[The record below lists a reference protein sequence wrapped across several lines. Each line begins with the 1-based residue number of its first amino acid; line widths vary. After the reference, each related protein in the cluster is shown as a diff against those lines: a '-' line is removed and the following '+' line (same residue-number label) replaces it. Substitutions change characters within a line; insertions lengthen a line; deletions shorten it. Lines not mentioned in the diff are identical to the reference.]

1 MQQHTMTL
9 AILAAALLL
18 ATPSSAA
25 LISAEQA
32 IGESSEP
39 HTIQLRGRNSKSSSS
54 ALSLSAITAGSNR
67 FAGGRRPLPS
77 SNRFD
82 ANRRPTRD
90 TVFLP
95 VSPGIAEGVDP
106 ENLPCLVETI
116 CEQPELS
123 ILCGFTTAN
132 LVEWSNNKNENFF
145 VGEGEGIFFAPLDLA
160 FQDSSGFSL
169 MTNILSTDLADAAIL
184 ENVLSYHAVPIDINA
199 TLSNNSTTDDLL
211 FVVEDFE
218 CGEEVMMANG
228 QTTRTICF
236 QNDKVLMGSGNR
248 NMRTLPRII
257 EEGIEA
263 CDGTVV
269 LHYVNELILPG
280 LPLVAMETQAPEV
293 PRGETGTCPIESPE
307 PNQSCQDPGE
317 RCSYGYTYTGCSWDD
332 LKCIPTMTCSCF
344 ERAWMCTARLL
355 APCPEEDPELVVVIA
370 STSAAEVEATSIP
383 TKPAVPVTSS
393 VLPTGNCD
401 PNLPLPEQ
409 PSTPECPVDQPRFDE
424 SCSGYPEG
432 ETCNYNFMY
441 TGCTWDTL
449 QCSWIA
455 SCSCDE
461 RSETWACQMKSL
473 ARCGVFD
480 AEVGEWVD
488 NTPEGLPWGESCDPD
503 EEPPTPPPI
512 EQECPEDRPDFINDS
527 CSGYSEGQTCTYGH
541 MYMGCT
547 WDTLRCGSTAW
558 CSCDEAS
565 ETWACAIAD
574 IAGCDTSI
582 VFDAGAGEWVENTPK
597 DLPWGDSCDPDEE
610 LPTPPEPECPEEMPD
625 FLDDSCSEYTEGKTC
640 NYNHM
645 YIGCTWDTLRCFSTD
660 SCSCIDESETWACR
674 MARVAGCDASAPEG
688 LPWGE
693 SCDPDEELPPP
704 PPTITREEGSV
715 EGRLSDEC
723 PPSADFGSC
732 SGYEPDL
739 PCDYN
744 YSYTGCTWETLECR
758 PIRQCQCDKFGNGNW
773 ACRLESRQG
782 CFDKPEGHPGGLVC
796 DPNDPLP
803 IPLLPT
809 TPVVATSRNE
819 ERDQKVAVAEMIAGG
834 AMP

>member
-1 MQQHTMTL
+1 MQQHTMTM

-169 MTNILSTDLADAAIL
+169 MTDILSTDLADAAIL

-293 PRGETGTCPIESPE
+293 PRGETETCPIESPE
-307 PNQSCQDPGE
+307 PNESCQDPGE

-409 PSTPECPVDQPRFDE
+409 PSSPECPVDQPRFDE
-424 SCSGYPEG
+424 SCSEYPEG

-503 EEPPTPPPI
+503 EEPPTPPP
-512 EQECPEDRPDFINDS
+512 
-527 CSGYSEGQTCTYGH
+527 TT
-541 MYMGCT
+541 T
-547 WDTLRCGSTAW
+547 
-558 CSCDEAS
+558 
-565 ETWACAIAD
+565 
-574 IAGCDTSI
+574 
-582 VFDAGAGEWVENTPK
+582 K
-597 DLPWGDSCDPDEE
+597 
-610 LPTPPEPECPEEMPD
+610 
-625 FLDDSCSEYTEGKTC
+625 
-640 NYNHM
+640 
-645 YIGCTWDTLRCFSTD
+645 
-660 SCSCIDESETWACR
+660 
-674 MARVAGCDASAPEG
+674 
-688 LPWGE
+688 
-693 SCDPDEELPPP
+693 
-704 PPTITREEGSV
+704 EEGSV

>member
-1 MQQHTMTL
+1 MQQHTMTM

-18 ATPSSAA
+18 VTPSSAT

-54 ALSLSAITAGSNR
+54 SSTRSLSAITAGSNR
-67 FAGGRRPLPS
+67 FEEDRRPLLS
-77 SNRFD
+77 SNRFDANRRPNRFD

-95 VSPGIAEGVDP
+95 VSPGIAEDVDP

-123 ILCGFTTAN
+123 ILCGFITAN
-132 LVEWSNNKNENFF
+132 LVEWSKNKNENFF
-145 VGEGEGIFFAPLDLA
+145 LGEGEGIFFAPLNLA
-160 FQDSSGFSL
+160 FQDSGFSL

-199 TLSNNSTTDDLL
+199 TSSNNATTDDLL

-228 QTTRTICF
+228 QTTRIICF
-236 QNDKVLMGSGNR
+236 QSDKVLVGNGNR

-269 LHYVNELILPG
+269 LHYVNQLILPG
-280 LPLVAMETQAPEV
+280 LPLVAMATQAPEV
-293 PRGETGTCPIESPE
+293 PRGETVICPIDSPE
-307 PNQSCQDPGE
+307 PNGSCQDPGE
-317 RCSYGYTYTGCSWDD
+317 PCSYGYTYTGCFWDD
-332 LKCIPTMTCSCF
+332 LQCIPTTTCYCF
-344 ERAWMCTARLL
+344 ESTWMCTASLL

-370 STSAAEVEATSIP
+370 STSAAEEEAPLIL
-383 TKPAVPVTSS
+383 TKTAVPVTPLA
-393 VLPTGNCD
+393 LPTGKCD
-401 PNLPLPEQ
+401 PNLPLPRQ
-409 PSTPECPVDQPRFDE
+409 PSTPEPECPVDQPRFDD

-461 RSETWACQMKSL
+461 RSETWACRMKSL

-488 NTPEGLPWGESCDPD
+488 NTPEGLPWGD
-503 EEPPTPPPI
+503 
-512 EQECPEDRPDFINDS
+512 
-527 CSGYSEGQTCTYGH
+527 TC
-541 MYMGCT
+541 
-547 WDTLRCGSTAW
+547 
-558 CSCDEAS
+558 
-565 ETWACAIAD
+565 
-574 IAGCDTSI
+574 
-582 VFDAGAGEWVENTPK
+582 NPQ
-597 DLPWGDSCDPDEE
+597 EE
-610 LPTPPEPECPEEMPD
+610 LPTPPEPQCPEGMPD
-625 FLDDSCSEYTEGKTC
+625 FLDNSCEGYSDGKTC

-645 YIGCTWDTLRCFSTD
+645 YIGCTWDTLRCFSTA
-660 SCSCIDESETWACR
+660 SCSCNDESETWACT
-674 MARVAGCDASAPEG
+674 MARIAGCDASAPKE
-688 LPWGE
+688 LPWGD
-693 SCDPDEELPPP
+693 SCDPDGELPSP
-704 PPTITREEGSV
+704 PPTTIREEGSI

-758 PIRQCQCDKFGNGNW
+758 PSTQCQCDKFGNGNW
-773 ACRLESRQG
+773 ACRLDSRQG
-782 CFDKPEGHPGGLVC
+782 CFDRPEGHPGGLLC

-803 IPLLPT
+803 IPLLPI
-809 TPVVATSRNE
+809 TPVVATSQNE
-819 ERDQKVAVAEMIAGG
+819 ERDQKVAVAEMMAGG